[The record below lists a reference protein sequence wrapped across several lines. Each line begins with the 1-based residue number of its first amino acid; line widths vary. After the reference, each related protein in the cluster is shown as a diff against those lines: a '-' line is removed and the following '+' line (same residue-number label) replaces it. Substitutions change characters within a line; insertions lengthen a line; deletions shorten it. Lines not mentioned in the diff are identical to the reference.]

1 MWVKYLSNGNDGN
14 FMDPLSMG
22 IAYVRMKFLCMHIIN
37 EVHVNIEIQF
47 KHVLPRLK
55 TPMFH

>member
-1 MWVKYLSNGNDGN
+1 
-14 FMDPLSMG
+14 MG
-22 IAYVRMKFLCMHIIN
+22 IAYVRMKILCMHIIN